1 MKKTLSILLASLSI
15 FAFTACKSN
24 TDASTNTNTTNTET
38 SAKPAESS
46 EKTITIGLLPDTDSV
61 PFVIAEKQGYFKEA
75 GVEVKI
81 EQFKSAKDRDSA
93 LQAGKLDAVIT
104 DVLAV
109 AFAKEGGFDVKIT
122 SKTDGNYKLL
132 VGKDSGINSV
142 ADIKG
147 KSIAISANTLI
158 EYATDK
164 LLEAANYTSQD
175 VKKEAIPQIPTRL
188 EMLQNGKIDSATLPE
203 PMASLAMK
211 NGAKLIDETAK
222 HDMNPGVLAFSAA
235 SIKEKSA
242 EIKAVYT
249 AYNKAVEYI
258 NGTPVSDYVDLLIE
272 KLGFPED
279 IKDSIALPE
288 YKKAEMS
295 KEKDVTDVLAWLKS
309 KELIKGNYEFKD
321 LIDDQFVR

>member
-1 MKKTLSILLASLSI
+1 MRKTLSILLAGLSI
-15 FAFTACKSN
+15 FTFTACS
-24 TDASTNTNTTNTET
+24 STTNTSANTNSANTET
-38 SAKPAESS
+38 TAKPA
-46 EKTITIGLLPDTDSV
+46 KTITIGLLPDTDSV
-61 PFVIAEKQGYFKEA
+61 PFVIADKQGYFKEA

-93 LQAGKLDAVIT
+93 FQAGKLDAVIT

-142 ADIKG
+142 NDIKG
-147 KSIAISANTLI
+147 KSIAISKNTLI

-164 LLEAANYTSQD
+164 LLEAAGYSSED
-175 VKKEAIPQIPTRL
+175 VKKEVVPQIPTRL

-211 NGAKLIDETAK
+211 NGAKLIDETVK
-222 HDMNPGVLAFSAA
+222 HEMNPGVLAFSTK
-235 SIKEKSA
+235 SINESSK

-249 AYNKAVEYI
+249 AYNKAVQYI
-258 NGTPVSDYVDLLIE
+258 NGTPVSNYVDLLIKE
-272 KLGFPED
+272 LGFPEA
-279 IKDSIALPE
+279 IKDSIVLPE
-288 YKKAEMS
+288 YKEAEMS
-295 KEKDVTDVLAWLKS
+295 REKDVTNVLAWMKS
-309 KELIKGNYEFKD
+309 KELIKGSYEFKD